1 LYITPSGVLA
11 DKEVDML
18 GDKDAIA
25 TVAVKDLG
33 TARPFYEDKLGLKPF
48 QVEESHGVITYKTGG
63 SSLLVYA
70 SQFAGTNQ
78 ATTVTWSVG
87 GEFDDIVQ
95 SLKSKGVTFERY
107 DGLPGLTRQGDVHR
121 SGDLKLAWFK
131 DPDGNIHHL
140 IST

>member
-1 LYITPSGVLA
+1 
-11 DKEVDML
+11 ML
-18 GDKDAIA
+18 GSRDATA
-25 TVAVKDLG
+25 TVAVKDIG
-33 TARPFYEDKLGLKPF
+33 IARRFYEEKLGLEPLH
-48 QVEESHGVITYKTGG
+48 VEEGHGVVTYKTGG

-70 SQFAGTNQ
+70 SHFAGTNK

-87 GEFDDIVQ
+87 GEFDDIVKSLQ
-95 SLKSKGVTFERY
+95 SSGVSFEHY
-107 DGLPGLTRQGDVHR
+107 DDLPGVARQGDIYR